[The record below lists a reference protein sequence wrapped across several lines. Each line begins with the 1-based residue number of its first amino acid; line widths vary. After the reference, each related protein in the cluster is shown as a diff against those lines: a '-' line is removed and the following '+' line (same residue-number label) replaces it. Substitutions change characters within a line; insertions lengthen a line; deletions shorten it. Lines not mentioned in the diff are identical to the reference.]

1 MNRTLFKW
9 QLISAAILLFALFVE
24 WSFTEFSRGELQE
37 ILNQTIAADYQAEP
51 LPSLE
56 QPKQLSGNFMGVVE
70 RPLFIEG
77 RKPLAETVET
87 GVETAAETGQID
99 DWLLIG
105 IYNRDKRQW
114 ALFRK
119 QNEAKKFLKLNE
131 QQMISGWRLKQIQFD
146 RVILQ
151 QGAQEKAL
159 MLRKPREQGKIPEPA
174 KRPPPPV
181 KAVQPNVTPP
191 NNNPSENINND
202 G

>member
-56 QPKQLSGNFMGVVE
+56 PPKQLSGNFMGVVE

-87 GVETAAETGQID
+87 GVGTATETGQID

-151 QGAQEKAL
+151 QGVQEKAL
-159 MLRKPREQGKIPEPA
+159 MLRKPREQAKRPEPA

-181 KAVQPNVTPP
+181 KAVQPNATPP
-191 NNNPSENINND
+191 NNNPFENINND